1 MKVNLL
7 NKYRDVYSTNI
18 DEQLANN
25 GVALRKNNLKQ
36 NQLAN
41 SNNSQEII
49 TKSERNF
56 FKQMFPENSTQ
67 IEKHIV
73 FNRNG
78 KLQDIQVSKGII
90 FDGKF

>member
-7 NKYRDVYSTNI
+7 NKYRDVYSTSI
-18 DEQLANN
+18 DEQLTNN

-36 NQLAN
+36 NQLAD

-56 FKQMFPENSTQ
+56 FKQMFPENSNQ
-67 IEKHIV
+67 IEKYVV